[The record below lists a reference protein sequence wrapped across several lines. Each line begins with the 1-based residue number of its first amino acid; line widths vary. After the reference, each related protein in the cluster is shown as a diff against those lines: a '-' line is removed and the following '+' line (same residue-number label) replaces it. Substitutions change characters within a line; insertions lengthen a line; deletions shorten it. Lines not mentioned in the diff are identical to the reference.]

1 MAKPLRV
8 AVIGVGGIA
17 RTHIPGWQT
26 LQNEGKAQ
34 IVAFCDVSAD
44 TVESVAHQFGVDKT
58 YTDLKKLLKAEELDA
73 VDVCTP
79 NKFHAPLTCAA
90 LRAGLHVLCEKPMAP
105 TVVEAKRM
113 LAASKRAKRILMV
126 AQHMRYI
133 EAARALKTMCDIG
146 ELGEVYYTRAQ
157 ALRRRFVP
165 VRSSFYTKATSGG
178 GPMIDIGVHILDL
191 AYWLMGCPEPVSVS
205 GMAVCKLGKRKDIK
219 GLWGEWDR
227 DKFEVE
233 DFAVGLVRFANGAML
248 TLETSWLANMKEKE
262 RMAIQLYGTE
272 GGAVYP
278 ENEIYTEKSRV
289 LIDASVE
296 RPDQK
301 AIPHHLEIRAFTQA
315 VLEGKPSPIPPE
327 QSVNVIRILEG
338 VYRSEKAGKEVR
350 V

>member
-17 RTHIPGWQT
+17 GTHIPGWQT
-26 LQNEGKAQ
+26 LQNEGKAR
-34 IVAFCDVSAD
+34 IVAFCDVNAE
-44 TVESVAHQFGVDKT
+44 TVERVAQHFGVEKT
-58 YTDLKKLLKAEELDA
+58 YTDVKKLFGSEQLDA

-79 NKFHAPLTCAA
+79 NKSHAPLTCAA
-90 LRAGLHVLCEKPMAP
+90 PKAGLHVLCEKPMAP
-105 TVVEAKRM
+105 TAREAKKM
-113 LAASKRAKRILMV
+113 LEASKQAKRILMV

-133 EAARALKTMCDIG
+133 EAAKALKTLCDAG
-146 ELGEVYYTRAQ
+146 ELGDVYYCRAQ

-165 VRSSFYTKATSGG
+165 SRSSFYTKAISGG
-178 GPMIDIGVHILDL
+178 GPMIDVGVHILDL
-191 AYWLMGCPEPVSVS
+191 AYWLMGCPEPVRVS
-205 GMAVCKLGKRKDIK
+205 GMAACKLGKRKDIK

-227 DKFEVE
+227 DNFEVE

-262 RMAIQLYGTE
+262 RMAVQLYGTE

-301 AIPHHLEIRAFTQA
+301 AVPHHLEIRAFA
-315 VLEGKPSPIPPE
+315 DAASSRKPSPIPPE
-327 QSVNVIRILEG
+327 QSVNVIRMLEG
-338 VYRSEKAGKEVR
+338 VYRSQNAGKEVR